1 MITSMIG
8 QLFGNY
14 RAVSVLGEGGMG
26 VVYLAEHPEIGRRVA
41 VKVLHADFARDQ
53 SVLTRFLNEA
63 RAANAIRHPNIIEIL
78 DSGVLADRTPFLVM
92 ELLEGEPL
100 SGRIKR
106 VGKLPLNEIFD
117 FSYQTASALSAAH
130 AKGIVHRD
138 LKPDN
143 LFIVP
148 DPHDE
153 TRERMKVLDFGIAKL
168 QQQSTADSL
177 KTRTGTLMGTPI
189 YMSPEQ
195 CRGIRTIDHR
205 TDIYSLG
212 VIIYE
217 MLVGHPPFVSE
228 GFGDLVNMH
237 MNMPPPPP
245 SGLRPDV
252 PPALE
257 ALILTTLAK
266 APEDRFEAM
275 PALQTALKAAGEGF
289 FTARGSSPDHSTGV
303 PRTRIASTGAPL
315 PSAYGTKQ
323 TTLTAAGSGEQIPL
337 NRPKGRLVVA
347 ALGIAALAAVGL
359 FVARSRGGKTDGAGV
374 VTGDHGSAPTTAL
387 GDSRTRADP
396 GPSAATKPL
405 TPPAPAEVTVVVESE
420 PSGAKV
426 IGSDD
431 QVLGATPL
439 TLTRPARGADL
450 TLRIEKDGYVTVSR
464 SVALVRDET
473 LSLTLERKPKP
484 ASKPR
489 HPVVDEPARL

>member
-1 MITSMIG
+1 MIG

-14 RAVSVLGEGGMG
+14 RAISVLGEGGMG
-26 VVYLAEHPEIGRRVA
+26 VVYLAEHPEIGRKVA

-53 SVLTRFLNEA
+53 QVLTRFLNEA

-78 DSGVLADRTPFLVM
+78 DSGVLADRTPYLVM
-92 ELLEGEPL
+92 ELLEGETL
-100 SGRIKR
+100 SARIKR
-106 VGKLPLNEIFD
+106 VGPLPINEVFD

-143 LFIVP
+143 LFVIP

-153 TRERMKVLDFGIAKL
+153 TRERVKVLDFGIAKL

-195 CRGIRTIDHR
+195 CRGIRAIDHR

-217 MLVGHPPFVSE
+217 MVVGQPPFVSE

-237 MNMPPPPP
+237 MNMPPPRP

-266 APEDRFEAM
+266 APEERFEAM
-275 PALQTALKAAGEGF
+275 PALQAALKAAGEGF
-289 FTARGSSPDHSTGV
+289 FTARGSSPDHTTGV
-303 PRTRIASTGAPL
+303 RRTRAVAPAPGSASAPEVGGT
-315 PSAYGTKQ
+315 YVTKQ
-323 TTLTAAGSGEQIPL
+323 TTLTSAGAGEQIPL
-337 NRPKGRLVVA
+337 NRPKGRLVLAVV
-347 ALGIAALAAVGL
+347 GVAALAAVGL
-359 FVARSRGGKTDGAGV
+359 FVARSRGGKGDGTAG
-374 VTGDHGSAPTTAL
+374 GGHAPVAVATL
-387 GDSRTRADP
+387 GATKDP
-396 GPSAATKPL
+396 GPSTASKPATPE
-405 TPPAPAEVTVVVESE
+405 APAEVTLVVESE
-420 PSGAKV
+420 PSGARV
-426 IGSDD
+426 VGADD

-439 TLTRPARGADL
+439 TLTRPAKGPGL
-450 TLRIEKDGYVTVSR
+450 SLRVEKDGYVTVSR
-464 SVALVRDET
+464 TVSLVRDET
-473 LSLTLERKPKP
+473 LSITLERKPRP
-484 ASKPR
+484 ASKPKR
-489 HPVVDEPARL
+489 PAVDEPARL

>member
-1 MITSMIG
+1 
-8 QLFGNY
+8 
-14 RAVSVLGEGGMG
+14 MG
-26 VVYLAEHPEIGRRVA
+26 IVYLAEHPEIGRKVA

-53 SVLTRFLNEA
+53 TVLTRFLNEA

-78 DSGVLADRTPFLVM
+78 DSGVLADRTPYLVM

-100 SGRIKR
+100 SARIKR
-106 VGKLPLNEIFD
+106 VGPLPLNEIFD

-168 QQQSTADSL
+168 QQQSPADSV

-195 CRGIRTIDHR
+195 CRGIRAIDHR

-237 MNMPPPPP
+237 MNMPAPPP

-257 ALILTTLAK
+257 SLIMTTLAK
-266 APEDRFEAM
+266 APEQRFDAM

-303 PRTRIASTGAPL
+303 RRTRVASSASAQ
-315 PSAYGTKQ
+315 PSTSTYVTKQ
-323 TTLTAAGSGEQIPL
+323 TTLTAGAGEQIAL
-337 NRPKGRLVVA
+337 NRPKGRLVLA
-347 ALGIAALAAVGL
+347 AVGVAALAAVGL
-359 FVARSRGGKTDGAGV
+359 FVARSRGGKSDGA
-374 VTGDHGSAPTTAL
+374 TGGEHPASITAS
-387 GDSRTRADP
+387 GDPKAKADPSSSLAAKPVTRA
-396 GPSAATKPL
+396 A
-405 TPPAPAEVTVVVESE
+405 PAPAEVTVVVESE
-420 PSGAKV
+420 PSGARV
-426 IGSDD
+426 VGSDD

-439 TLTRPARGADL
+439 TLTRPARGTDL
-450 TLRIEKDGYVTVSR
+450 TLRVEKDGYVAVSR
-464 SVALVRDET
+464 SVSLVRDET
-473 LSLTLERKPKP
+473 LSITLERKPK
-484 ASKPR
+484 AVSKPR
-489 HPVVDEPARL
+489 HNTVVDEPARL

>member
-1 MITSMIG
+1 MIG
-8 QLFGNY
+8 QSFGNY
-14 RAVSVLGEGGMG
+14 RAISVLGEGGMG
-26 VVYLAEHPEIGRRVA
+26 VVYLAEHPEIGRKVA

-53 SVLTRFLNEA
+53 QVLTRFLNEA

-78 DSGVLADRTPFLVM
+78 DSGVLADRTPYLVM
-92 ELLEGEPL
+92 ELLEGETL
-100 SGRIKR
+100 SARIKR
-106 VGKLPLNEIFD
+106 VGQLPIGEIFD
-117 FSYQTASALSAAH
+117 FSYQAASALSAAH

-143 LFIVP
+143 LFVVP

-153 TRERMKVLDFGIAKL
+153 TRERIKVLDFGIAKL

-195 CRGIRTIDHR
+195 CRGIRAIDHR

-217 MLVGHPPFVSE
+217 MAIGQPPFVSE

-237 MNMPPPPP
+237 MNMAPPRP

-266 APEDRFEAM
+266 APEERFDAM
-275 PALQTALKAAGEGF
+275 PALQAALKEAGEGF
-289 FTARGSSPDHSTGV
+289 FTARGSSPDHTTGMR
-303 PRTRIASTGAPL
+303 RTRPGAPG
-315 PSAYGTKQ
+315 PAPTPAPASGETYITKQ
-323 TTLTAAGSGEQIPL
+323 TTLTSAGAGEQIPL
-337 NRPKGRLVVA
+337 NRPRGRLVVA
-347 ALGIAALAAVGL
+347 ALGVAALAAVGL
-359 FVARSRGGKTDGAGV
+359 FVARSRAGKGGATGGEHAPVAVATMGA
-374 VTGDHGSAPTTAL
+374 TK
-387 GDSRTRADP
+387 DP
-396 GPSAATKPL
+396 GPPTEGKPAIAA
-405 TPPAPAEVTVVVESE
+405 APADVTLVVESE
-420 PSGAKV
+420 PAGAKV
-426 IGSDD
+426 IGADD

-439 TLTRPARGADL
+439 TLTRPARGPGL
-450 TLRIEKDGYVTVSR
+450 SLRVEKDGYVTVSR
-464 SVALVRDET
+464 TVSLVRDET
-473 LSLTLERKPKP
+473 LSITLERKPRP

-489 HPVVDEPARL
+489 RPAVDEPARL